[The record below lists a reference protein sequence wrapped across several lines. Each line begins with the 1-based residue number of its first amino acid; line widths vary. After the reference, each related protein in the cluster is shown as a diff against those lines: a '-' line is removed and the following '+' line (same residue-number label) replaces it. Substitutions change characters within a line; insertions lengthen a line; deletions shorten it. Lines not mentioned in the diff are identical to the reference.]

1 MAPQRQP
8 PVMVVGGG
16 MGEGVGVCFWGLKRV
31 FVEWSY
37 ERTVDTLGGRAPPK
51 MKLLSVSEVVFLF
64 PSFFFHS
71 ILYAA

>member
-16 MGEGVGVCFWGLKRV
+16 MGGRVGVCFWGLKRV
-31 FVEWSY
+31 FIGLFY
-37 ERTVDTLGGRAPPK
+37 ERTVDTLGGRAPLK
-51 MKLLSVSEVVFLF
+51 KKLLSASEVLFLF
-64 PSFFFHS
+64 SSCFFHS